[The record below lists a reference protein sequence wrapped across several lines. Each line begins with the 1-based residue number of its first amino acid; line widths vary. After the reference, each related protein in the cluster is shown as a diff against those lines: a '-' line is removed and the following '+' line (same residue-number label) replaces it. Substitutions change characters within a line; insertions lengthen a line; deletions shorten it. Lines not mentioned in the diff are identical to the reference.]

1 MPNVYVQ
8 LATSIS
14 RLAEVIFATRESAY
28 NRKLDK
34 KQEKAIAEGEKAV
47 DLLGDVFT
55 YTFFKKVLKNDK
67 KFQGYKK
74 QYVKIKSRFNKFD

>member
-1 MPNVYVQ
+1 MASPYIQ
-8 LATSIS
+8 LATAIS

-34 KQEKAIAEGEKAV
+34 KQVKAIAEGEKAV

-55 YTFFKKVLKNDK
+55 YIYFKKLLNSDK
-67 KFQGYKK
+67 KFQAYKK
-74 QYVKIKSRFNKFD
+74 TYVRIKNRFNKFD